1 MPFFIPEYDSLR
13 IHDMMLSDTVR
24 TAAYQRA
31 VEASVKPGDIV
42 LDIGTGT
49 GILALFAAR
58 AGAGR
63 VYAVEPSDIIDVA
76 KRIAQRNGLASRIEF
91 IQARV
96 EEVDLP
102 EKADCIVSEWLG
114 VFALQE
120 NMLPSIASAIDRLLK
135 PGGKILPETVRL
147 FLSLIEDE
155 ELHDR
160 KIGRWKERPY
170 GLDYSDFADCQA
182 NDVHAIAIGPETLL
196 SDAVEVARLDTRRA
210 RDSRLDLRTVLTAAR
225 EGVCHGLAGWFR
237 AEFPGGIALDTAPRQ
252 PLTHWNQAFFPMLEP
267 MPLGLDEEVAVSLA
281 TQPEDTVVHFA
292 WEITATSG
300 GQPSFAGHT
309 RRIPMG
315 G

>member
-13 IHDMMLSDTVR
+13 IHDMMLSDSVR
-24 TAAYQRA
+24 TTAYQRA
-31 VEASVKPGDIV
+31 VETSVRPGDIV

-58 AGAGR
+58 AGAGK
-63 VYAVEPSDIIDVA
+63 VYAVEPTDIIDVA

-147 FLSLIEDE
+147 FLALVEDE
-155 ELHDR
+155 ELHNR
-160 KIGRWKERPY
+160 KIGCWQEQPY
-170 GLDYSDFADCQA
+170 GLDHSDFADCQA
-182 NDVHAIAIGPETLL
+182 NDVHAIAIEPETLL
-196 SDAVEVARLDTRRA
+196 SDAVEVARLDTLYA
-210 RDSRLDLRTVLTAAR
+210 RDSRLDARTVLTAAR
-225 EGVCHGLAGWFR
+225 GGVCHGLAGWFR
-237 AEFPGGIALDTAPRQ
+237 AEFPGGIALDTAPSQ
-252 PLTHWNQAFFPMLEP
+252 PLTHWNQAFFPMVEP
-267 MPLGLDEEVAVSLA
+267 MPLGRDDEVAVSLA
-281 TQPEDTVVHFA
+281 TEPEDTVVHFA
-292 WEITATSG
+292 WEITATG
-300 GQPSFAGHT
+300 GRQPSFAGHT